1 MKQMKN
7 TKMEDKKDNVVKQGL
22 NISIEELRNL
32 MFTLKNEGKKSPVEI
47 PDNVQWL
54 INIINKT
61 PEQKDT
67 WELEL
72 DVKD

>member
-54 INIINKT
+54 ITIINKT
-61 PEQKDT
+61 PKQKDT

-72 DVKD
+72 EVKD

>member
-1 MKQMKN
+1 
-7 TKMEDKKDNVVKQGL
+7 MEDKKDKVAKQGL

-32 MFTLKNEGKKSPVEI
+32 MFTLKSQGKKSPVEI

-54 INIINKT
+54 ITIINKT
-61 PEQKDT
+61 PKQKDT

>member
-1 MKQMKN
+1 MKN
-7 TKMEDKKDNVVKQGL
+7 TKMEDKKDKVTKQGL

-32 MFTLKNEGKKSPVEI
+32 MFTLKSQGKKSPVEI
-47 PDNVQWL
+47 PDNVRWL

-61 PEQKDT
+61 PKQKDT

>member
-1 MKQMKN
+1 MKN